1 MFAHVGSRLNRIA
14 WVLCSALNELSRLFQ
29 SCGCCMKD
37 SNIILVA
44 LISIVV
50 PPDPSALGSEP
61 GKVWPPSSIV

>member
-1 MFAHVGSRLNRIA
+1 
-14 WVLCSALNELSRLFQ
+14 
-29 SCGCCMKD
+29 MKD